1 MEVAPG
7 PGRLGRISANG
18 DVKEG
23 CSRQK
28 EGDGKGTDVAKCKTC
43 WGNLSSSGLWWGH
56 IVEHQ
61 VLVRQTSN
69 ALLTV

>member
-1 MEVAPG
+1 MEVAPW

-28 EGDGKGTDVAKCKTC
+28 EWRWQWCRCSKMQDLLGEIPDHLVSGGDT
-43 WGNLSSSGLWWGH
+43 
-56 IVEHQ
+56 
-61 VLVRQTSN
+61 
-69 ALLTV
+69 